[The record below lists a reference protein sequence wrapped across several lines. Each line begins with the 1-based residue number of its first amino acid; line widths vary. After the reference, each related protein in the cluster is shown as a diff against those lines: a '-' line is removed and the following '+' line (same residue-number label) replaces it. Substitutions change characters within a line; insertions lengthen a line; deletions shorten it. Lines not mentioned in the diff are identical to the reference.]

1 MLIGMIG
8 QAQNG
13 KDTVADEL
21 VKNYNFTKKSLAQP
35 LKEACKHIFQ
45 LTDRQVNGDL
55 KEIPDPRWNGVKPRK
70 LLQIVGTELI
80 RNILI
85 KYIPELKDMDNTI
98 WIHNF
103 NLWYENNKD
112 KNVVI
117 ADIRFQDEAKM
128 IKDHGGILIRI
139 NRGEPNLLDLHQSE
153 QELLNIEVDY
163 IIENNSTLDD
173 LYMTIKTIINN
184 E

>member
-1 MLIGMIG
+1 MLG
-8 QAQNG
+8 QKMSG
-13 KDTVADEL
+13 KDTCGDYL

-35 LKEACKHIFQ
+35 LKEACKSIFQ
-45 LTDRQVNGDL
+45 LTDEQVYIN
-55 KEIPDPRWNGVKPRK
+55 KEIPDPRWNGVTPRK
-70 LLQIVGTELI
+70 LLQIVGTNLM
-80 RNILI
+80 RNDLI

-128 IKDHGGILIRI
+128 IKDNGGILIRI

-163 IIENNSTLDD
+163 IIENNGTLDD
-173 LYMTIKTIINN
+173 LYMTIKTIVNID